1 VVGYQDWASVDSAS
15 INKMRV
21 TAAAIRFSTKV
32 KTHFSVPTLRLVISA
47 ALVASTLGMLS
58 ACGSSNP
65 SHLAYVAGGRGVS
78 AYRINNR
85 SGSAAAILGSP
96 FLAGNSPSSVV
107 VHASNRFLF
116 VANQVD
122 STISLFR
129 IDSTS
134 GTLTEVLPRTNA
146 GLFPS
151 AMTMDAGGNFLFV
164 ANQGSNDVTV
174 FSVSSTGALSQ
185 VSNFSVGSVPAGLAI
200 TSSGNFLFVPV
211 PNFSS
216 IYAFSVSS
224 GALQFVGSFFVV
236 NGVAGIAVDPGGNF
250 LYATNPSA
258 NTVSGFAIQPGGT
271 LSPVPGVTFAAGT
284 VPVAAAVDLSGKYLY
299 VANSGSTVISQYT
312 IDATTG
318 DLTALTKTAA
328 TAGSNPAFIVDDRGG
343 KFVFVGNT
351 GASSI
356 TEMLINSDG
365 SLTVANTISL
375 GFVPRWLAATK

>member
-1 VVGYQDWASVDSAS
+1 
-15 INKMRV
+15 MRV
-21 TAAAIRFSTKV
+21 PAAAIRFSTKV
-32 KTHFSVPTLRLVISA
+32 KTHFSVSTLRLVISA
-47 ALVASTLGMLS
+47 VLVPATLGMLS
-58 ACGSSNP
+58 SCGSSNP
-65 SHLAYVAGGRGVS
+65 SHLAYIAGGQGVS

-96 FLAGNSPSSVV
+96 FVAGNSPSSVV
-107 VHASNRFLF
+107 VHPSNRFLF

-122 STISLFR
+122 STISLFK

-134 GTLTEVLPRTNA
+134 GALAEVLPRTNA
-146 GLFPS
+146 GVSPV
-151 AMTMDAGGNFLFV
+151 AMILDAGGNFLFV

-185 VSNFSVGSVPAGLAI
+185 VSSFSVGSVPAGLAVP
-200 TSSGNFLFVPV
+200 SSGNFLFVPV

-216 IYAFSVSS
+216 IYTFSVSS
-224 GALQFVGSFFVV
+224 GSLQFVGSFFVV

-258 NTVSGFAIQPGGT
+258 NTVSGFAIQSGGT

-284 VPVAAAVDLSGKYLY
+284 VPVAAAVDFSGKYLY
-299 VANSGSTVISQYT
+299 VANSGSTTLSQYA

-318 DLTALTKTAA
+318 DLTALTKTAP
-328 TAGSNPAFIVDDRGG
+328 TAGANPAFIVVDPGG
-343 KFVFVGNT
+343 RFIFVGNT
-351 GASSI
+351 GARSV

-365 SLTVANTISL
+365 SLTLANTIDL
-375 GFVPRWLAATK
+375 GLVPRWLAATK

>member
-1 VVGYQDWASVDSAS
+1 
-15 INKMRV
+15 MRV
-21 TAAAIRFSTKV
+21 PPAAIRISKRV
-32 KTHFSVPTLRLVISA
+32 KTHFSVSTLRLVISA
-47 ALVASTLGMLS
+47 ALVSATLGMLS
-58 ACGSSNP
+58 SCGSSNP
-65 SHLAYVAGGRGVS
+65 SHLAYVAGGQGVS

-96 FLAGNSPSSVV
+96 FVAGNSPSSVV
-107 VHASNRFLF
+107 VHPSNRFLF

-122 STISLFR
+122 STISLFK

-134 GTLTEVLPRTNA
+134 GALTEVLPRTNA
-146 GLFPS
+146 GFSPA

-185 VSNFSVGSVPAGLAI
+185 LPGSFPVGSVPAGLALAM

-224 GALQFVGSFFVV
+224 GSLQFVGSSFVV
-236 NGVAGIAVDPGGNF
+236 NGVAGIAVDPGGHF

-258 NTVSGFAIQPGGT
+258 NTVSGFAIQSGGT

-299 VANSGSTVISQYT
+299 VANSGSLTLSQYT

-318 DLTALTKTAA
+318 DLTASTKTAP
-328 TAGSNPAFIVDDRGG
+328 TAGSNPAFIVDDPAG
-343 KFVFVGNT
+343 KFVFVGNA
-351 GASSI
+351 GGRSI

>member
-1 VVGYQDWASVDSAS
+1 
-15 INKMRV
+15 MRV
-21 TAAAIRFSTKV
+21 PAAAIRFSTKV
-32 KTHFSVPTLRLVISA
+32 KIHFSVSTLRLVISA
-47 ALVASTLGMLS
+47 ALVCAALGMLS
-58 ACGSSNP
+58 ACGSSNAN
-65 SHLAYVAGGRGVS
+65 HLAYVAGGQGVS
-78 AYRINNR
+78 SYRINNH

-96 FLAGNSPSSVV
+96 FVAGNSPSSVA
-107 VHASNRFLF
+107 VHPSNRFLF

-122 STISLFR
+122 STISRFK

-134 GTLTEVLPRTNA
+134 GALTEVLPRTNA
-146 GLFPS
+146 GVSPS
-151 AMTMDAGGNFLFV
+151 AMTMDVGGNFLFV

-174 FSVSSTGALSQ
+174 FSVSSSGALSNP
-185 VSNFSVGSVPAGLAI
+185 SSFPVGSVPAGLAI
-200 TSSGNFLFVPV
+200 TSSGNLLFVPV

-224 GALQFVGSFFVV
+224 GSLQVVGSFFVV

-258 NTVSGFAIQPGGT
+258 NTVSGFAISGGT

-299 VANSGSTVISQYT
+299 VANSGSLTVSQYT

-318 DLTALTKTAA
+318 DLTALTKTAP
-328 TAGSNPAFIVDDRGG
+328 TAGSNPAFIVDDPGG

-351 GASSI
+351 GGSSI

>member
-1 VVGYQDWASVDSAS
+1 
-15 INKMRV
+15 MRV
-21 TAAAIRFSTKV
+21 PAAAIRFNTKV
-32 KTHFSVPTLRLVISA
+32 KTHFSVSTFRLVISA
-47 ALVASTLGMLS
+47 ALVPATLGMLS

-65 SHLAYVAGGRGVS
+65 SHLAYVAGGQGVS

-85 SGSAAAILGSP
+85 SGNAAAILGSP
-96 FLAGNSPSSVV
+96 FVAGNSPSSVV
-107 VHASNRFLF
+107 VHPSNRFLF

-122 STISLFR
+122 STISLFK

-134 GTLTEVLPRTNA
+134 GALSEVLPRTNA
-146 GLFPS
+146 GFSPA
-151 AMTMDAGGNFLFV
+151 AMTMDASGNFLFV
-164 ANQGSNDVTV
+164 ANQGSNDVTA
-174 FSVSSTGALSQ
+174 FSVSSTGVLSNP
-185 VSNFSVGSVPAGLAI
+185 SSFPLGSVPAGLAI
-200 TSSGNFLFVPV
+200 TSSGNFLFVSV

-224 GALQFVGSFFVV
+224 GSLQFVGSFFVV

-258 NTVSGFAIQPGGT
+258 NTVSGFAISGGT

-299 VANSGSTVISQYT
+299 VANSGSLTVSQYT
-312 IDATTG
+312 IDASTG
-318 DLTALTKTAA
+318 DLTALTKTAP
-328 TAGSNPAFIVDDRGG
+328 TAGSSPAFIVDDPGG